1 VPRFFR
7 ALALFCTIAA
17 SGCGAG
23 HHTVVYDRRGL
34 SIDGRSTPISA
45 AQFHYWQLPA
55 PSLWPA
61 AFRRMRADGY
71 DAVATDLYWGYHSS
85 RPGAY
90 DFSGIRDL
98 DVLFD
103 DAAREH
109 LYVLVRS
116 GPYIDGDANASGLPG
131 WMLSHA
137 APRSVLRKRY
147 ALESC
152 EWFQHID
159 PIVARHQLTDGRGTI
174 VLDQIDDRAAS
185 RTRLQR
191 QARLDGVTV
200 PFASLV
206 FADPYAGMPWG
217 WTSRPSSRGWY
228 VAPADAR
235 VATAGIHLPEITGWR
250 THTDDDEAAAAFND
264 RAWPQL
270 LPNRAFDS
278 DDGSIVGASLG
289 RGASNRFFGVDDYG
303 FHHGAVWYRGHFVA
317 SGRER
322 AFALKGIAG
331 RSGAW
336 GVWLNGSYLG
346 NTIAP
351 SDGLTQSTFP
361 IVANKLRPGRDN
373 LLSVLFENAGHETD
387 PNRDSASA
395 PPRGMLQAALSPHA
409 TSIAWQILGNG
420 EYNVDSQR
428 GPLDAG
434 GLAGEIAG
442 WQSPSLFDRSWRTTM
457 LPASTIRP
465 GVAWYRTRVR
475 IDVPVPSGT
484 LLALRIQDLSYRD
497 YRASI
502 FFNGWMVAHVT
513 GAAGPVQIVPLP
525 PGIASNPGENTI
537 AIAVWNLS
545 GKKGLGR
552 VSLTTAR
559 AFDKARVPLPDLP
572 VVESRD
578 GVARLRLTASSGR
591 FGEPRL
597 AGFGAVSPT
606 IRVRA
611 GDAIDIEL
619 HNELPRSSETANA
632 VDLHFHGLNVSPNRP
647 GDDVLMSLAPPGGSL
662 HYRFVVPAS
671 QPPGLYWYHPHSHG
685 ETYWQVTSG
694 MSGAIVVDGRS
705 ERIPQLRGMR
715 QRIAIVRDVQ
725 NHPGIMSIPW
735 YARKMTPR
743 GAGIDPDD
751 APGPN
756 ESCLPEPAMH
766 LTLNDVATPYVS
778 IASGERQLFRIVNA
792 SAGRVL
798 DLAVDN
804 ERIGVVG
811 VDGYPVAAYPG
822 NPEVVWMTHAVVPP
836 AGRLEFIVTGQ
847 QSPAVLQTRCYDSG
861 SGGDRDPAAVL
872 AVLTPATIPLSTASA
887 LDANHVGPQTRATAL
902 SVEAPVR
909 KRTIHLSEDANGFY
923 IDGRAFSMQD
933 PPAIVAH
940 AGTLEEWTFVNDT
953 DEVHDMHVHQVHF
966 VVESTDGTATYPRF
980 WRDTVLVPPRH
991 RTNGRIIS
999 GKVRVLVDFRDPAIR
1014 GTFVVHC
1021 HMLDHEDG
1029 GMMALVRV
1037 V

>member
-1 VPRFFR
+1 MPRFFR
-7 ALALFCTIAA
+7 ALALFCALAVPGCAA
-17 SGCGAG
+17 T
-23 HHTVVYDRRGL
+23 HHTIVYDQRGL
-34 SIDGRSTPISA
+34 SIDGQATPLSV

-55 PSLWPA
+55 PALWPNV
-61 AFRRMRADGY
+61 FKRIRADGY
-71 DAVATDLYWGYHSS
+71 NAVAVDLYWGYHSS

-90 DFSGIRDL
+90 DFSGVRDL
-98 DVLFD
+98 DALFD

-109 LYVLVRS
+109 VYVVVRS

-131 WMLSHA
+131 WILSHA
-137 APRSVLRKRY
+137 AARSVLRKRY
-147 ALESC
+147 ALESR
-152 EWFQHID
+152 EWFQRID
-159 PIVARHQLTDGRGTI
+159 PIVARHQLTDGHGTI

-185 RTRLQR
+185 RAQLQW
-191 QARLDGVTV
+191 QARHDGVTV
-200 PFASLV
+200 PMSALV
-206 FADPYAGMPWG
+206 FSDPYAGMLWG
-217 WTSRPSSRGWY
+217 WTSTPSSRGSY
-228 VAPADAR
+228 VSPADA
-235 VATAGIHLPEITGWR
+235 AGVHLPEITSWR
-250 THTDDDEAAAAFND
+250 ARTDDDEIATTFND

-278 DDGSIVGASLG
+278 DDGSVIGAPVG
-289 RGASNRFFGVDDYG
+289 RGAPNRFFGVDDYG

-322 AFALKGIAG
+322 AFALTGIAG

-346 NTIAP
+346 NTIAS
-351 SDGLTQSTFP
+351 SDGTTRSQFP
-361 IVANKLRPGRDN
+361 IVASQLRPGRDN
-373 LLSVLFENAGHETD
+373 LLSLLFENAGRESD
-387 PNRDSASA
+387 PNRDSSGTL
-395 PPRGMLQAALSPHA
+395 PHGMLQAALLPHA

-420 EYNVDSQR
+420 EYNVDPQR

-442 WQSPSLFDRSWRTTM
+442 WQDPPFVDRSWRTTT
-457 LPASTIRP
+457 LPAPAGRA
-465 GVAWYRTRVR
+465 GVTWYRTRIR
-475 IDVPVPSGT
+475 SDVPLPAGT

-525 PGIASNPGENTI
+525 PGVVSNPGTNAI
-537 AIAVWNLS
+537 AVAVWNLS
-545 GKKGLGR
+545 GKKSLGQI
-552 VSLTTAR
+552 SLTTVR
-559 AFDKARVPLPDLP
+559 AFDKVHEPLPDLP

-578 GVARLRLTASSGR
+578 GVARLQLTASGGR
-591 FGEPRL
+591 FGALPRL
-597 AGFGAVSPT
+597 VGFGNVAPT
-606 IRVRA
+606 IRVRP
-611 GDAIDIEL
+611 GDAIDVEL
-619 HNELPRSSETANA
+619 RNQLARSAETANA
-632 VDLHFHGLNVSPNRP
+632 VDLHFHGLNVTPDKP
-647 GDDVLMSLAPPGGSL
+647 GDDVLMSLAPPGGKL

-694 MSGAIVVDGRS
+694 MSGAIVVDGLD
-705 ERIPQLRGMR
+705 ERISQLRNLH

-725 NHPGIMSIPW
+725 NRPDIMSIPW
-735 YARKMTPR
+735 YARKMTPK

-756 ESCLPEPAMH
+756 ESCLPEPTMH
-766 LTLNDVATPYVS
+766 LTLNGVATPYVS

-804 ERIGVVG
+804 QRIGVVG
-811 VDGYPVAAYPG
+811 IDGYPVNTYPG
-822 NPEVVWMTHAVVPP
+822 NPDVMWVAHAVVPP

-861 SGGDRDPAAVL
+861 PGGDRDPAAVL
-872 AVLTPATIPLSTASA
+872 AVLTPVDSPSATASE
-887 LDANHVGPQTRATAL
+887 LDANRANPQPHAATV
-902 SVEAPVR
+902 SVEAPAK
-909 KRTIHLSEDANGFY
+909 KRTIDLTEDANGFY
-923 IDGRAFSMQD
+923 IDGHAFSMD
-933 PPAIVAH
+933 GRPAIVAR
-940 AGTLEEWTFVNDT
+940 AGTLEEWTFVNET
-953 DEVHDMHVHQVHF
+953 GEVHDMHVHQVHF
-966 VVESTDGTATYPRF
+966 VVESTDGKPVYPRL

-991 RTNGRIIS
+991 KTGGRTIPGTT
-999 GKVRVLVDFRDPAIR
+999 RVLIDFRSPGIR

-1037 V
+1037 I

>member
-1 VPRFFR
+1 VP
-7 ALALFCTIAA
+7 
-17 SGCGAG
+17 
-23 HHTVVYDRRGL
+23 HHTVVYDQRGL
-34 SIDGRSTPISA
+34 NIDGRATPISA

-55 PSLWPA
+55 PALWPDM
-61 AFRRMRADGY
+61 FRRIRADGY
-71 DAVATDLYWGYHSS
+71 NAVATDLYWGYHSS

-103 DAAREH
+103 DAAREQ
-109 LYVLVRS
+109 LYVVVRS

-137 APRSVLRKRY
+137 AARSVLRKRY
-147 ALESC
+147 VLESR

-174 VLDQIDDRAAS
+174 VLDQIDDRAES
-185 RTRLQR
+185 RAHLQR
-191 QARLDGVTV
+191 QARHDGVTV
-200 PFASLV
+200 PFGSLV
-206 FADPYAGMPWG
+206 FVDPYAGMPWG
-217 WTSRPSSRGWY
+217 WTSTPSSRGSY
-228 VAPADAR
+228 VAPADTN
-235 VATAGIHLPEITGWR
+235 VATGDVRLPEITGWR
-250 THTDDDEAAAAFND
+250 THADDDETEAAFND

-270 LPNRAFDS
+270 LLNRAFDS
-278 DDGSIVGASLG
+278 DDGSVTGAPVA

-322 AFALKGIAG
+322 AFASAGIAG

-346 NTIAP
+346 NTIAS
-351 SDGLTQSTFP
+351 SDGITRSTFP
-361 IVANKLRPGRDN
+361 IVATQLRPGRDN

-387 PNRDSASA
+387 PNRDSSGTL
-395 PPRGMLQAALSPHA
+395 PRGMLQAALSPHA

-420 EYNVDSQR
+420 EYNVDPER

-442 WQSPSLFDRSWRTTM
+442 WQNPSFSDRSWRTTK

-465 GVAWYRTRVR
+465 GVVWYRTRAR
-475 IDVPVPSGT
+475 IDVPLPSGT

-502 FFNGWMVAHVT
+502 FFNGWLVAHVT

-525 PGIASNPGENTI
+525 AGIASNPGENTI

-552 VSLTTAR
+552 ISLTTLR
-559 AFDKARVPLPDLP
+559 AFDKAHVPLPDLP

-578 GVARLRLTASSGR
+578 GVARLQLTARSGR
-591 FGEPRL
+591 LGAPRL
-597 AGFGAVSPT
+597 GGLGTVAPT
-606 IRVRA
+606 IRLRA

-619 HNELPRSSETANA
+619 HNELPRSSQTANA
-632 VDLHFHGLNVSPNRP
+632 VNLHFHGLNVTPNKP
-647 GDDVLMSLAPPGGSL
+647 GDDVLMSLARPGGRL

-694 MSGAIVVDGRS
+694 MSGAIVVGGLS

-715 QRIAIVRDVQ
+715 QRIAIARDVQ
-725 NHPGIMSIPW
+725 NRPDILSSPW
-735 YARKMTPR
+735 YARRTTPK
-743 GAGIDPDD
+743 GAGIDPDG

-766 LTLNDVATPYVS
+766 LTLNDVATPYVT
-778 IASGERQLFRIVNA
+778 IANGERQLFRIVNA

-822 NPEVVWMTHAVVPP
+822 NSDVVWMTHAVVPP

-847 QSPAVLQTRCYDSG
+847 RSPVMLQTRCYDSG

-872 AVLTPATIPLSTASA
+872 AVLTPATTPLATASA
-887 LDANHVGPQTRATAL
+887 LDANRVEPQTRTTTI
-902 SVEAPVR
+902 SVQAPAR
-909 KRTIHLSEDANGFY
+909 KRIIHLTEDANGFY
-923 IDGRAFSMQD
+923 IDGRAFSMHGQ
-933 PPAIVAH
+933 PAIVAH

-966 VVESTDGTATYPRF
+966 VVESIDGKASYPRF
-980 WRDTVLVPPRH
+980 WRDTVLVSPRH
-991 RTNGRIIS
+991 RTSGRIVS
-999 GKVRVLVDFRDPAIR
+999 GTARVLVDFRNAEIR

-1037 V
+1037 I